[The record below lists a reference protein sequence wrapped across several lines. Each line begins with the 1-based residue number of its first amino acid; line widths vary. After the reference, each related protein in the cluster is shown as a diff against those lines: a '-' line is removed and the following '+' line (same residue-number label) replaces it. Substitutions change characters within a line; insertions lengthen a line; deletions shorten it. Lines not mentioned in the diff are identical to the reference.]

1 MSRPL
6 ISHIVLATD
15 FSECAIRA
23 QDYAVLFARAYDAT
37 LHVVHVPESPL
48 WYGSHAATILYLE
61 QAQKEGERQLADT
74 EQHLMHSGVKH
85 VDIRQVVGI
94 PSEQITKAAQDI
106 GADLVVV
113 GTRGR
118 TNLDAILLGS
128 TAERVIKGAPSPVLA
143 VPATPEPVFE
153 ETAGTGLTPAVRHIL
168 APLDFSS
175 PSLDAAEYAIQLA
188 NHFGAKMTLL
198 HVLEPIY
205 YGAELELQSVEE
217 KWQKW
222 VHWRAQLDQL
232 AGLVSSFGLATGTL
246 LRGGVP
252 ADAIVA
258 SAKEQGC
265 DLIVTGTHGRRGW
278 SRLRFGSVAEAVLRQ
293 APCPVLAVKSPKF
306 EPGHRRVLPEA
317 AE

>member
-6 ISHIVLATD
+6 ISQIVLATD

-23 QDYAVLFARAYDAT
+23 QDYAVLLARAYDAT
-37 LHVVHVPESPL
+37 LHVVHVPESPF

-61 QAQKEGERQLADT
+61 QAQEEGERQLADT
-74 EQHLMHSGVKH
+74 EQHLMHSGLKDVE
-85 VDIRQVVGI
+85 IRQVVGI
-94 PSEQITKAAQDI
+94 PSDQITKAAQDI
-106 GADLVVV
+106 GAELVVV

-128 TAERVIKGAPSPVLA
+128 TAERVIRGAPCPVLA
-143 VPATPEPVFE
+143 VPATPEPAFE

-175 PSLDAAEYAIQLA
+175 PSLDAAEYAVQLA

-205 YGAELELQSVEE
+205 YGDELKLQSIET
-217 KWQKW
+217 KWL
-222 VHWRAQLDQL
+222 HWRAQLDQL

-246 LRGGVP
+246 VRGGVP

-293 APCPVLAVKSPKF
+293 PPCPVLAVKSPKF

-317 AE
+317 IE